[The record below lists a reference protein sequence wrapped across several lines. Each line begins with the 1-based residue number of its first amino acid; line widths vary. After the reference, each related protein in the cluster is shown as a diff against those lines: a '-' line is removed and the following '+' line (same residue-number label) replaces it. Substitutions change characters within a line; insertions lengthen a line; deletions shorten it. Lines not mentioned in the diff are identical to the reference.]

1 MKYIISLMIMSISL
15 IAQDYYAKIQAI
27 NEYNIKSAISGKVTL
42 SNTSLESTFVKDA
55 IIIKVDDKINKIEL
69 QQTLNKITNQRQI
82 LTIQKQTLNSFNK
95 VSSKSKFDKDR
106 QKIVILSTKVVLND
120 LKTKL
125 YTLKDII
132 KNKNIRVNNLYINK
146 IYVNKE
152 DFVNPGTL
160 LLSAYDLSKGKLIIF
175 VNKNDIKNIKEKSIL
190 IDDKNVDVIISKVYK
205 TTDEK
210 HLSSYKV
217 ELILPKVDTFSKL
230 VKVSIK

>member
-1 MKYIISLMIMSISL
+1 MKYIISLLLFTVSL
-15 IAQDYYAKIQAI
+15 TAQDYYAKVEALSQ
-27 NEYNIKSAISGKVTL
+27 YNIKSSISGKVTL
-42 SNTSLESTFVKDA
+42 SNISKESTFVKDSL
-55 IIIKVDDKINKIEL
+55 IIKIDDKINKMEL
-69 QQTLNKITNQRQI
+69 KQTQNKISNQRQI
-82 LTIQKQTLNSFNK
+82 LNIQKQTLNSFNK
-95 VSSKSKFDKDR
+95 VSTKSKFDKDR

-120 LKTKL
+120 LQTKL

-132 KNKNIRVNNLYINK
+132 KNKNIRVKNLYINK
-146 IYVNKE
+146 IYVNKD

-175 VNKNDIKNIKEKSIL
+175 VNKNDIKNIKDKTIL
-190 IDDKNVDVIISKVYK
+190 IDGKQEDVIINKVYK